1 MNETPTQ
8 RTTPQAPGSN
18 IQDTGSTTQNT
29 GSKIRNSG
37 SRTQNI
43 GSSLQN
49 VGYRL
54 QRGGSDTQDIGS
66 NIQNRGSR
74 IPDTPSVIRPRKG
87 SRIRPALPALA
98 LAAALTATAFTAP
111 PATAQ
116 SETFTLTLRHLD
128 REGAPTDSYSTR
140 VVGVSGA
147 GEAVEERPHDAS
159 GTVTLRLPKGRYLL
173 DSQLL
178 PESEG
183 AGVDWL
189 VQPRLDLDH
198 DTTVTLDARTTSPV
212 DVRPPEAGARPEHAM
227 SFIEVHHDGRTRSAN
242 LMSSADGLRVAHV
255 GPAAEAGSVTASF
268 DAYWIGERAD
278 YGLGYRFTSGRALT
292 GFARRPAAG
301 DLATLKVRAADRD
314 AAGGVGSAAILPSE
328 GTTVGLGAQFARPG
342 TATFHVTPERGAWDL
357 SYTTPGTPE
366 TPPNRYEA
374 PDLPVRAGATTTHT
388 FDNAVFGP
396 ALDPT
401 PGAAPAGV
409 RDGDRLALDV
419 PLLADGEGHTPS
431 APVFRSATTTL
442 HRDGVLVGTHR
453 GDPGRASFA
462 LGTAAQARYRLTAT
476 ALHGTGTRAGRTSA
490 VWTFDSAAT
499 TTPTAL
505 PLSVVRFTPALDLAG
520 TAPAGAEL
528 RVPVTVQGPAAGAGT
543 RSLRVRTSVDGGGT
557 WTEAPV
563 VNGAVVVRN
572 PAAGGTVSFR
582 ATLTDAQGNTLDQ
595 TLGNAYRTR

>member
-1 MNETPTQ
+1 M
-8 RTTPQAPGSN
+8 RPG
-18 IQDTGSTTQNT
+18 
-29 GSKIRNSG
+29 
-37 SRTQNI
+37 
-43 GSSLQN
+43 
-49 VGYRL
+49 
-54 QRGGSDTQDIGS
+54 
-66 NIQNRGSR
+66 
-74 IPDTPSVIRPRKG
+74 KG

-111 PATAQ
+111 PAAPHSLAQ

-128 REGAPTDSYSTR
+128 REGAPTDAYSTR
-140 VVGVSGA
+140 VVGISGA
-147 GEAVEERPHDAS
+147 AEAVKESPHDAS

-173 DSQLL
+173 DSELSS
-178 PESEG
+178 PTKGSG
-183 AGVDWL
+183 TDWL

-212 DVRPPEAGARPEHAM
+212 DVRPPEPGARPEHAM
-227 SFIEVHHDGRTRSAN
+227 SFVEVRHDGRTRYAN
-242 LMSSADGLRVAHV
+242 LMSSAVGLRVAHL
-255 GPAAEAGSVTASF
+255 GPAAEPGSVTASF
-268 DAYWIGERAD
+268 DAYWAGERAD
-278 YGLGYRFTSGRALT
+278 YGLGYRFTSGRALA
-292 GFARRPAAG
+292 GFVRRPAAG

-314 AAGGVGSAAILPSE
+314 GTGGVGSAAIQPSE
-328 GTTVGLGAQFARPG
+328 GTTLGLGAELVRPG

-366 TPPNRYEA
+366 APPNLYEA

-388 FDNAVFGP
+388 FDNAVLGP

-401 PGAAPAGV
+401 PGATPAGV

-431 APVFRSATTTL
+431 DPAVRSATTTL

-453 GDPGRASFA
+453 GDPGRASFT
-462 LGTAAQARYRLTAT
+462 LGTPAQARYRLTAT
-476 ALHGTGTRAGRTSA
+476 ALHGTGTRAGRTTA
-490 VWTFDSAAT
+490 VWSFDSAAT

-505 PLSVVRFTPALDLAG
+505 PLSVVRFTPPLDLGG
-520 TAPAGAEL
+520 TAPAGTEL

-543 RSLRVRTSVDGGGT
+543 RALRVRTSVDGGGT
-557 WTEAPV
+557 WTDAPV

-582 ATLTDAQGNTLDQ
+582 ATLTDVRGNTLDQ
-595 TLGNAYRTR
+595 ILGNAYRTR